1 MTEFDLPITLTFG
14 SSATAYEFIQALEA
28 AKEDVTWEQL
38 KAEDGSII
46 VRVLNI
52 TSQDELAEKEGA

>member
-1 MTEFDLPITLTFG
+1 MTEFDLPITLTYG
-14 SSATAYEFIQALEA
+14 SPQSAYEFIQALEA

-38 KAEDGSII
+38 KADDGSII

-52 TSQDELAEKEGA
+52 ISQAELAEKEGA